1 MDAANMSQNTEQSK
15 AHVKA
20 CDSNENKIKLA
31 GTSSVQY
38 CYCIQYSLFRKNI
51 NDTDTDT
58 VKKQFFVINLCL
70 FYQVGMYKFH
80 HDIFNLF
87 M

>member
-31 GTSSVQY
+31 GTSSAHFFSVQRHVA
-38 CYCIQYSLFRKNI
+38 SARS
-51 NDTDTDT
+51 
-58 VKKQFFVINLCL
+58 
-70 FYQVGMYKFH
+70 
-80 HDIFNLF
+80 FNSYPRLLQ
-87 M
+87 MRLII